1 MNIFLIGPMGA
12 GKSTIGRMLSQEL
25 SLNFVDVD
33 REIEERA
40 GADIPWIFDVE
51 GEDGFR
57 DREEAVV
64 DELTLK
70 DQQVLATGGGAV
82 LRATNRA
89 CLQSR
94 GFVVYLDTSVEQ
106 QLERT
111 SKDKNRPLLN
121 SANPQDVLEKLMLVR
136 DPLYTQTSDLIVKTD
151 RRHPR
156 GVVTEIVKQL
166 ARQGIIAG
174 D

>member
-25 SLNFVDVD
+25 DLTFVDAD

-51 GEDGFR
+51 GEEGFR

-64 DELTLK
+64 EELTLR
-70 DQQVLATGGGAV
+70 DDQVLATGGGAV

-89 CLQSR
+89 HLQSR
-94 GFVVYLDTSVEQ
+94 GFVVYLDTSIEQ

-121 SANPQDVLEKLMLVR
+121 AENPRAVLERLMLIR
-136 DPLYTQTSDLIVKTD
+136 DPLYTQTSDFIVKTD

-156 GVVTEIVKQL
+156 GVVTDIVKQL
-166 ARQGIIAG
+166 IRQGIIA
-174 D
+174 DD

>member
-51 GEDGFR
+51 GESGFR

-64 DELTLK
+64 DELTRK

-121 SANPQDVLEKLMLVR
+121 SANPQAVLEKLMLVR

>member
-94 GFVVYLDTSVEQ
+94 GFVV
-106 QLERT
+106 
-111 SKDKNRPLLN
+111 
-121 SANPQDVLEKLMLVR
+121 
-136 DPLYTQTSDLIVKTD
+136 
-151 RRHPR
+151 
-156 GVVTEIVKQL
+156 
-166 ARQGIIAG
+166 
-174 D
+174 

>member
-1 MNIFLIGPMGA
+1 M
-12 GKSTIGRMLSQEL
+12 
-25 SLNFVDVD
+25 
-33 REIEERA
+33 
-40 GADIPWIFDVE
+40 
-51 GEDGFR
+51 
-57 DREEAVV
+57 
-64 DELTLK
+64 
-70 DQQVLATGGGAV
+70 
-82 LRATNRA
+82 
-89 CLQSR
+89 
-94 GFVVYLDTSVEQ
+94 DTSVEQ

-136 DPLYTQTSDLIVKTD
+136 DPIYTQTSDLIVKTD